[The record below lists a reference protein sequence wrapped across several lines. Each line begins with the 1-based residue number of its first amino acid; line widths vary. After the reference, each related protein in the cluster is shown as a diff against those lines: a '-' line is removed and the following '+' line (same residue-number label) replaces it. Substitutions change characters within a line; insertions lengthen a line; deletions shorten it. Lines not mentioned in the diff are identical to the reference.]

1 MIIHTPPRRAR
12 QEAGHDVGVAGVTC
26 VQGKLTIRNIQ
37 KSMRP
42 HMLTDKPNLLVSTSR
57 RFASWRLNTVRNM
70 SFLHTAQQFLDG
82 VKTVTRRLGW
92 RNLKTD
98 DQFIAVVRA
107 RGVRKEQIE
116 RLGICQV
123 LCARQEPLDA
133 IDKLDVIREG
143 CPNMTPEEFIEMFCR
158 INRQKKCQ
166 PDTVVTRIEFKR
178 IEGS

>member
-1 MIIHTPPRRAR
+1 
-12 QEAGHDVGVAGVTC
+12 
-26 VQGKLTIRNIQ
+26 
-37 KSMRP
+37 
-42 HMLTDKPNLLVSTSR
+42 
-57 RFASWRLNTVRNM
+57 M
-70 SFLHTAQQFLDG
+70 SFLHTAQQFRDG

-92 RNLKTD
+92 RNLKTG

-133 IDKLDVIREG
+133 IDELDVIREG